1 MSDAARIDRITT
13 KLRILW
19 GMQPEKR
26 LVQLLL
32 NSLPVEVGSPYY
44 VEDDVL
50 EKELDKRLGTG
61 NEENG
66 IVSGNDRASESG
78 GTA

>member
-19 GMQPEKR
+19 GMQPDKR

-50 EKELDKRLGTG
+50 EMELDKRLGTG
-61 NEENG
+61 NEKAG
-66 IVSGNDRASESG
+66 IVSGNDRASESRG
-78 GTA
+78 SA